1 MFYVYKLI
9 NLVNRKIYIGKTNSL
24 ANRWFQHKSMAKAE
38 KNNRLYNVIRKYTY
52 NAFIMEVL
60 TANENEEFIYEE
72 ETKYIQL
79 FQSNTKEKGYNMGL
93 GGEGNREKQVSEQ
106 TRKLYSKRSKEH
118 YNSEIAEKLRTAKK
132 TPEARLNAFKVS
144 RGSNNGRAKL
154 DEQKVLFI
162 RAIYKEG
169 FLNQLEISKRY
180 NIPTGTVNHIIS
192 RYTWKHI

>member
-1 MFYVYKLI
+1 
-9 NLVNRKIYIGKTNSL
+9 
-24 ANRWFQHKSMAKAE
+24 MAKAE

-93 GGEGNREKQVSEQ
+93 RGEGNREKQVSEQ

>member
-1 MFYVYKLI
+1 MFYVYKLT
-9 NLVNRKIYIGKTNSL
+9 NLVNGKIYIGKTNSL
-24 ANRWFQHKSMAKAE
+24 AARWSQHKSTAKAG
-38 KNNRLYNVIRKYTY
+38 KQSRLYNAIRKYSY
-52 NAFIMEVL
+52 NAFIMEL
-60 TANENEEFIYEE
+60 LIADENEEFIYEQ

-79 FQSNTKEKGYNMGL
+79 FRSNTKEKGYNMGL

-106 TRKLYSKRSKEH
+106 TRKLHSKRSKEH
-118 YNSEIAEKLRTAKK
+118 YNSETTERLRTAKK
-132 TPEARLNAFKVS
+132 TLEARLNASKAS

-180 NIPTGTVNHIIS
+180 NIPRGTVNHIIS